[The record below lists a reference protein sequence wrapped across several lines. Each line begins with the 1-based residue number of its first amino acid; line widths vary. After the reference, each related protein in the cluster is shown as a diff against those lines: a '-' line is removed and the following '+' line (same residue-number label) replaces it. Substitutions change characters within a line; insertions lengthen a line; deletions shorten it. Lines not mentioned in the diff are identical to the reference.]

1 MPYLTELTE
10 DYMGVIHTGTG
21 VVTGEEVLRGCQSV
35 SQLVENTENFHYKF
49 VDLAEATG
57 IEMTEEDLQEIV
69 AVDRMMAYFRPH
81 ATVVIVAPDERLFA
95 VAKQWENLVGDLGWA
110 THVSRERSEA
120 LAWLQENYPAEPVKR

>member
-21 VVTGEEVLRGCQSV
+21 LVTGEEVLQGCEMV
-35 SQLVENTENFHYKF
+35 SQLMQNTENFHYKF

-57 IEMTEEDLQEIV
+57 IEMTEEHLQEIV
-69 AVDRMMAYFRPH
+69 AIDRTMAFFRPN

-95 VAKQWENLVGDLGWA
+95 VAKQWETLVEALGWA

-120 LAWLQENYPAEPVKR
+120 LAWLRENFPAEPVKR